1 MVPTRRTLCR
11 LAASTTLAGLAGC
24 LDGLRSGNVAVRVD
38 NRDDGRH
45 AVDVEFLS
53 GGDLVAEERYEVAAG
68 AEQTYENVVGAGEYT
83 VEIALDGGPETRVP
97 FTMQGCAD
105 NTLFIS
111 IDADARMDA
120 SVLDEC

>member
-24 LDGLRSGNVAVRVD
+24 LDSLRSGNVAVHVD

-53 GGDLVAEERYEVAAG
+53 GGDLVTEKRYEVDAGTERTDQNVVAAG
-68 AEQTYENVVGAGEYT
+68 GYEVDVT
-83 VEIALDGGPETRVP
+83 LDGEAETQVP
-97 FTMQGCAD
+97 FTMRGCTD
-105 NTLFIS
+105 NTPFVVVG
-111 IDADARMDA
+111 ADETVTAN
-120 SVLDEC
+120 VLDEC

>member
-24 LDGLRSGNVAVRVD
+24 LDSLRSGNVAVHVD

-53 GGDLVAEERYEVAAG
+53 GGDLVTEKRYEVAAG
-68 AEQTYENVVGAGEYT
+68 TERTDENVVDAGEYEVHVT
-83 VEIALDGGPETRVP
+83 LDGETTTQVP
-97 FTMQGCAD
+97 FTMQGCTD
-105 NTLFIS
+105 NTLFVVV
-111 IDADARMDA
+111 DADGTVGA